1 MLISPP
7 IPPEKSVSTRKLS
20 SSWQQTQV
28 FQNSNFTWKLV
39 FYHCQQ
45 SVIFQS
51 DVTDHFIFKR
61 ISAKYSSLNNNGM
74 SLIILLRKIDVLW
87 EKSSSQLN
95 YTSSF
100 SQCNHQYFDTQ
111 QKHSV
116 HTSHFVTKNILK
128 VCTQ

>member
-1 MLISPP
+1 MLISWP

-28 FQNSNFTWKLV
+28 FQNSNFTWKLE

-45 SVIFQS
+45 SVIFL
-51 DVTDHFIFKR
+51 DVTDHFIFK

-74 SLIILLRKIDVLW
+74 SLIILSRKIDVLW

-100 SQCNHQYFDTQ
+100 PQCNHQYFDME

-116 HTSHFVTKNILK
+116 PTSHFVTKNILK